1 MNIKSGGGETKRK
14 NFILP
19 SNMNSAFISIF
30 DEQILLVMMKYLLY
44 SENCGNNRK
53 MKHSWNL
60 PQYTQ
65 ASQDK
70 MEICQHHNHQI

>member
-1 MNIKSGGGETKRK
+1 
-14 NFILP
+14 
-19 SNMNSAFISIF
+19 
-30 DEQILLVMMKYLLY
+30 
-44 SENCGNNRK
+44 

-70 MEICQHHNHQI
+70 MEICQHHNHQIW